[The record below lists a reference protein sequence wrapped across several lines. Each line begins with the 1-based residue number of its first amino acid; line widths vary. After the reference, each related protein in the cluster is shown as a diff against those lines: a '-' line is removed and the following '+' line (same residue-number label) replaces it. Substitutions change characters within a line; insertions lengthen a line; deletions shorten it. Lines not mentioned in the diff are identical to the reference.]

1 MTMKNFKLNTILVPT
16 DFSETAQNAL
26 IHAISLS
33 KKSFAKIVLL
43 HVVESPVFVSP
54 IDMLSTGYII
64 TQMNDDSKANL
75 KFMSDKLVKEHN
87 IEIEIASYSGN
98 VFDNIIQ
105 AAYIYDADL
114 IVMGSNGATGL
125 KEWLFGSTAFNV
137 VDTAL
142 VPVLTFSLNS
152 NKCNFKKII
161 FPYNENLLTLKKIE
175 QVMVIAKT
183 FNAKILL
190 LGVTNSSLFSSLS
203 ILRIKGNNMQ
213 KIFADEDISSSLS
226 LKIGEDYA
234 DEILKFAKSENADI
248 ITVVA
253 SKNHSI
259 YKNFKLKPDRKLVNY
274 SEIPV
279 LCIPVKD

>member
-1 MTMKNFKLNTILVPT
+1 MKNFKLNTILVPT

-33 KKSFAKIVLL
+33 KKSFAKVVLL

-105 AAYIYDADL
+105 AVYTYDADL
-114 IVMGSNGATGL
+114 IVMGSNGTTGL

-152 NKCNFKKII
+152 NKCNFKKIV
-161 FPYNENLLTLKKIE
+161 FPFNDNLLTLKKIE
-175 QVMVIAKT
+175 QVMVL
-183 FNAKILL
+183 AKIVNATILL
-190 LGVTNSSLFSSLS
+190 FGYTDSHLISNMS
-203 ILRIKGNNMQ
+203 IMRIKGNNLQ
-213 KIFADEDISSSLS
+213 KIFADEGISSSLTLS
-226 LKIGEDYA
+226 HGDNYA
-234 DEILKFAKSENADI
+234 DEILKFANSEYADI

-253 SKNHSI
+253 SKNHGTD
-259 YKNFKLKPDRKLVNY
+259 KDFKLKPDRKLVNH
-274 SEIPV
+274 SGIPV
-279 LCIPVKD
+279 LCVPVQE